1 MKNELDIHVRFQK
14 MLNTANKKKQFHQS
28 YKTFGISLQNHLSV
42 LDAERDLNKF
52 TLSTKFKT
60 ILHPNPT

>member
-28 YKTFGISLQNHLSV
+28 YKTFGISLQNHF
-42 LDAERDLNKF
+42 AERDLNKF